1 MPRTD
6 QARRGSP
13 FGRHDYEIAY
23 RRLERSREVDI
34 SAMHARPLVVGE
46 FFTLGRE
53 GRVYDVV
60 VAEIRAM
67 PQGGWRA
74 RCSLVDL

>member
-1 MPRTD
+1 
-6 QARRGSP
+6 
-13 FGRHDYEIAY
+13 
-23 RRLERSREVDI
+23 
-34 SAMHARPLVVGE
+34 MHARPLVVGE